1 MIPVLGVPVL
11 ARHELLGRMVETV
24 DVPVDL
30 FVVVDNGG
38 CNGGP
43 TVRGARNYWLPIPSN
58 LGVASSWNLIIKS
71 TPYAPWWMIANFDIE
86 WPAGSL
92 EQLAAISGPDR
103 LVLSGGMPP
112 WCAFTVGEQVVD
124 QVGLFD
130 EHFHPAYFE
139 DNDYERRVRAAGLK
153 VIYSDVPVVHH
164 NSSTIAAGYER
175 HNASTFVANSD
186 YYAAKQA
193 TDDMGEGRWQLRRR
207 RQLGW
212 DRPC

>member
-1 MIPVLGVPVL
+1 
-11 ARHELLGRMVETV
+11 
-24 DVPVDL
+24 
-30 FVVVDNGG
+30 
-38 CNGGP
+38 
-43 TVRGARNYWLPIPSN
+43 
-58 LGVASSWNLIIKS
+58 LGVASSWNLIIKA

-139 DNDYERRVRAAGLK
+139 DNDYRRRCLLAG
-153 VIYSDVPVVHH
+153 VPVINLLSRTRHE
-164 NSSTIAAGYER
+164 NSATIASGYARHNQRTFPRNQAYYIHKWGGPPGYETVSAPVTPVLDR
-175 HNASTFVANSD
+175 TRLVNNAWT
-186 YYAAKQA
+186 
-193 TDDMGEGRWQLRRR
+193 
-207 RQLGW
+207 
-212 DRPC
+212 